1 MALQGTLKDF
11 SITEII
17 QLIGQQLKTGV
28 LKIRKGKKLV
38 EIYFVDGMIVHVFS
52 NYRGKKDL
60 IGEIL
65 VKAKLITEEQLERVL
80 RIQKETLK
88 YLGEILVELQL
99 LTKDDVLKVISTQ
112 IYETIYDLFWW
123 EDGIF
128 NFDLKLVESYKKI
141 PFALSTEQVLLNIL
155 RMVDE
160 WSEIEKKIF
169 SPHLVFRKALDSRGK
184 RRRACPPRV
193 I

>member
-28 LKIRKGKKLV
+28 LKICRGKSTV
-38 EIYFVDGMIVHVFS
+38 EIYFVDGMIVHVFF
-52 NYRGKKDL
+52 N
-60 IGEIL
+60 
-65 VKAKLITEEQLERVL
+65 
-80 RIQKETLK
+80 

-123 EDGIF
+123 EDGTF
-128 NFDLKLVESYKKI
+128 SFDLKLV
-141 PFALSTEQVLLNIL
+141 
-155 RMVDE
+155 
-160 WSEIEKKIF
+160 
-169 SPHLVFRKALDSRGK
+169 
-184 RRRACPPRV
+184 
-193 I
+193 